1 SGEPAAATPA
11 DDAAG
16 TGPADEAT
24 ASGAPR
30 MGTASHEAAAS
41 DAPAADGTG
50 ASPAAEPGASG
61 TAAAQWPVGPTGEVE
76 PARTGPAPNLTEVV
90 LGLRQGRRLRS
101 VFRNDPPSDPMQ
113 RPVRE
118 WADRIRRR
126 AARSELGIAEAA
138 EHNVGSVDEIRE
150 ILDRGDAAGAAWSAT
165 SGWERA
171 ARLEVLAKAI
181 EANRAR
187 LIEVA
192 MNETGLTFGEV
203 DVDVSRAIDL
213 ANYDAHLARELD
225 RMQGA
230 RFEPVRLSVVVPG
243 WIMPVS
249 STAAVV
255 LGTLAAG
262 SAVVL
267 KPSPRTQR
275 TAAVLARVLW
285 AAGVP
290 RDLLQV
296 AACDDRLITEEQLGR
311 ELITDERVERVLMQG
326 AYETAERFLM
336 WRPDL
341 PLVGSSGGKS
351 SVVVTGAADYDLAAA
366 EIARSLVTSSGQRPN
381 RPSVAILVGAA
392 GRSERFASQLVD
404 AVSAVRIGYPAD
416 PSVHAGPLGARA
428 TAKQVEALTDLAEGE
443 RWLLRPRPLDDAG
456 RLWTPGVRVVGD
468 VDSTSAR
475 NDAPVPVL
483 NLLTARS
490 LDEAI
495 ELQNALDYGLSCGLF
510 SLDRAE
516 IAQWVQRVEAGNLAV
531 NRDLLGDAVQ
541 RQPYGGWKR
550 SMIGTKLKSGGP
562 NTLLHL
568 GAWRADPEQEQSH
581 TLHLRGLE
589 DRVQRLIEALQANL
603 PFDAFEQ
610 VRRTALSCQIAWNEE
625 FGEVIDRAG
634 LGVERNLFRYRPV
647 RCLIRAAG
655 DASAAELG
663 QVLVAAVVAR
673 APIVLSTARPLP
685 PVLLREL
692 EHLQADVVVESDG
705 EFLERMG
712 EAGLAEAPR
721 LRLVGGSRSGVCSAL
736 RNGVD
741 VAVFSDDVTL
751 AGRLEMLPFLREQSI
766 SITAHRAGHP
776 DERVAALFPHE
787 RTVDADD

>member
-1 SGEPAAATPA
+1 
-11 DDAAG
+11 
-16 TGPADEAT
+16 
-24 ASGAPR
+24 
-30 MGTASHEAAAS
+30 M
-41 DAPAADGTG
+41 
-50 ASPAAEPGASG
+50 
-61 TAAAQWPVGPTGEVE
+61 
-76 PARTGPAPNLTEVV
+76 
-90 LGLRQGRRLRS
+90 LGLRRGRRLRNT
-101 VFRNDPPSDPMQ
+101 FRNDPPSDPTQ
-113 RPVRE
+113 RSVRE

-126 AARSELGIAEAA
+126 AARSELGVAEAGG
-138 EHNVGSVDEIRE
+138 HNVGSVDEIRE
-150 ILDRGDAAGAAWSAT
+150 ILDLGHEAGLEWART

-181 EANRAR
+181 DANRAR

-203 DVDVSRAIDL
+203 DVDVSRAVDL
-213 ANYDAHLARELD
+213 ANYDALLARELD

-230 RFEPVRLSVVVPG
+230 RFEPVHLIVAVPG

-255 LGTLAAG
+255 LGVIAAG
-262 SAVVL
+262 AACVL

-275 TAAVLARVLW
+275 TAAVLARVCW

-290 RDLLQV
+290 RELLQV

-326 AYETAERFLM
+326 AYETADRFLM

-341 PLVGSSGGKS
+341 PLIGSSGGKS
-351 SVVVTGAADYDLAAA
+351 SVIVTPAADYDQAA
-366 EIARSLVTSSGQRPN
+366 EAIARSVVTSSGQRPN

-392 GRSERFASQLVD
+392 ARSERFTTQLVD

-416 PSVHAGPLGARA
+416 PSVHAGPLVSRA
-428 TAKQVEALTDLAEGE
+428 VPKQVEALTDLGESE
-443 RWLLRPRPLDDAG
+443 RWLLKPRPLDDAG
-456 RLWTPGVRVVGD
+456 RLWTPGVRIIGD
-468 VDSTSAR
+468 PDSSSAR
-475 NDAPVPVL
+475 SDAPVPVL
-483 NLLTARS
+483 NVLTART

-495 ELQNALDYGLSCGLF
+495 GLQNRLDYGLACGLF

-516 IAQWVQRVEAGNLAV
+516 IAQWVQGVEAGNLYV

-550 SMIGTKLKSGGP
+550 SMIGTKLKSGSP

-568 GAWRADPEQEQSH
+568 GAWRAVEDSEQSH

-589 DRVQRLIEALQANL
+589 EPVQRLIEALQANL
-603 PFDAFEQ
+603 PFAAFER

-625 FGEVIDRAG
+625 FGEVIDRSA

-655 DASAAELG
+655 DAEAAQLG
-663 QVLVAAVVAR
+663 QVLVAALAAR

-685 PVLLREL
+685 EVLLREL
-692 EHLQADVVVESDG
+692 ALRQAEVTVEDDEG
-705 EFLERMG
+705 FLRRMA
-712 EAGLAEAPR
+712 EEGLAEAPR
-721 LRLVGGSRSGVCSAL
+721 LRLVGGSRTAVCGAL

-741 VAVFSDDVTL
+741 IAVFSDDVTL
-751 AGRLEMLPFLREQSI
+751 AGRVEMLPFLREQSI
-766 SITAHRAGHP
+766 SITAHRGGRL
-776 DERVAALFPHE
+776 DERVVGLFPHE
-787 RTVDADD
+787 RVVPREG